1 MEQFLLS
8 PVRTEDPSEANL
20 FYIPSFTYAYSGQMR
35 CTILEAE
42 CCNLPGWAP
51 GAAQTAVSG
60 SRRLRFRR
68 RSPILPFV
76 R

>member
-35 CTILEAE
+35 CTIVFRS
-42 CCNLPGWAP
+42 
-51 GAAQTAVSG
+51 AAAC
-60 SRRLRFRR
+60 
-68 RSPILPFV
+68 
-76 R
+76 